1 MGMQTDILASRPRTS
16 SDGDGQ
22 MLTQGGDAIPRARVK
37 AILIV
42 PTSGAGS
49 VVLKDGGSGGDTK
62 TTINTMASM
71 TTPLYTLLPGEG
83 LLFQTNIYADL
94 TDVASVTVFYG

>member
-22 MLTQGGDAIPRARVK
+22 MLTQAAETILRARIK

-42 PTSGAGS
+42 PTTGAGS
-49 VVLKDGGSGGDTK
+49 VAFRDGGVSGPIRATV
-62 TTINTMASM
+62 NTMAAM
-71 TTPLYTLLPGEG
+71 TCPQYMLLPGEG
-83 LLFQTNIYADL
+83 LLFQTDIYADL
-94 TDVASVTVFYG
+94 TDVVSVTVFYG

>member
-1 MGMQTDILASRPRTS
+1 
-16 SDGDGQ
+16 
-22 MLTQGGDAIPRARVK
+22 V
-37 AILIV
+37 
-42 PTSGAGS
+42 
-49 VVLKDGGSGGDTK
+49 K

-71 TTPLYTLLPGEG
+71 TCPQYMLLPGEG

>member
-16 SDGDGQ
+16 GDGDGQ

-37 AILIV
+37 AVLIV
-42 PTSGAGS
+42 PTTGAGS

-71 TTPLYTLLPGEG
+71 TCPQYMLLPGEG